1 MEPCPAFQIAADSMF
16 MSVAQTTNPS
26 PSGGAGRRTPLGV
39 KLTEGGFSSFHAAH
53 AAGSKALEE
62 LVENILNKD
71 ENTAG
76 AGQHPPRRKTSHRS
90 TRSFHT
96 SPPSKRPSKLP
107 QGGFRCFE
115 PHMFR

>member
-1 MEPCPAFQIAADSMF
+1 MEPCRAFQIAAVSMF
-16 MSVAQTTNPS
+16 MSAAQATNSS
-26 PSGGAGRRTPLGV
+26 PSGGAFITEEPPLGV

-76 AGQHPPRRKTSHRS
+76 PV
-90 TRSFHT
+90 
-96 SPPSKRPSKLP
+96 
-107 QGGFRCFE
+107 
-115 PHMFR
+115 

>member
-76 AGQHPPRRKTSHRS
+76 PVYVPPPRENSQGRGSSFKT
-90 TRSFHT
+90 T
-96 SPPSKRPSKLP
+96 PPSKSQSKIP
-107 QGGFRCFE
+107 AGGFRFLD
-115 PHMFR
+115 P